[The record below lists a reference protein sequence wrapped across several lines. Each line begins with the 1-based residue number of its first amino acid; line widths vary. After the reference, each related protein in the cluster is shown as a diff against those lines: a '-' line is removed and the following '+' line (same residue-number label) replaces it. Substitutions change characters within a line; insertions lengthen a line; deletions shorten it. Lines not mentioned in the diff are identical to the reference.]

1 MTEQREVELKREIGW
16 FGSFA
21 MGYGDVGADIFIALG
36 VVALYAAGAAPL
48 AFLIAAIVYV
58 AIGLAYAELAPTYPY
73 AGGVHVY
80 SLRGLN
86 TLISFISGW
95 AVMLDYVLDISLFA
109 VASAGYLKFIF
120 PQIANF
126 IIKINYLHIGGLGI
140 VAAILVALLIFVN
153 YIGIKYSSGF
163 ISLLVGT
170 GLFIQALILI
180 FGFALKF
187 NLERL
192 FEQIR
197 IIGSSLRFNE
207 VEYLPFLNLPT
218 NNFLYGL
225 TLAMASFIGIES
237 IAQAAEETKRPY
249 KWIPRAARLSV
260 IMVILSV
267 ISFSVLAAGSISWE
281 ELARSIENPVATMVR
296 SYPIVGSF
304 LASFVAIAAFV
315 LCLASSNTGVIGAS
329 RLVASM
335 GKFLLLPRWL
345 YRIHPIFRTPTRT
358 IMLFGLIGLLLC
370 LPGDIP
376 FLASLYNF
384 GALLGY
390 IILML
395 SIIVLRVRDSEV
407 HRPWKM
413 PLNVKVRM
421 RGRIVDIP
429 ILGII
434 GLLSTTILW
443 ILIILLHPMARIA
456 GFSWLGIGLCVY
468 VLYRRKIRKPII
480 DDRAGL
486 ELITPHA
493 YKMDII
499 LLVRPFEELEVV
511 KKSILENLDTRFVI
525 RLLSVIDPSKLGHE
539 VKHDELEHIKEQT
552 QLELEKL
559 AKELRSHGY
568 EVTTSVKIG
577 ELIKTVERESIINK
591 VDAVAYIKRLTGKA
605 TIEKGPEDELSQQLL
620 KKKIITIVIKRVI

>member
-48 AFLIAAIVYV
+48 AFLIAAIVYT

-73 AGGVHVY
+73 AGGVQVY

-86 TLISFISGW
+86 TLVSFVSGW
-95 AVMLDYVLDISLFA
+95 ALMLDYVLCISLFA
-109 VASAGYLKFIF
+109 VASAGYLKFII
-120 PQIANF
+120 PQISN
-126 IIKINYLHIGGLGI
+126 IIIDLQLLHIGGLGI
-140 VAAILVALLIFVN
+140 TAALIVVLLILIN
-153 YIGIKYSSGF
+153 YVGIKYSSSF
-163 ISLLVGT
+163 ISTLVVAGLL
-170 GLFIQALILI
+170 IQGLILVS
-180 FGFALKF
+180 GYALKF
-187 NLERL
+187 NLETL

-197 IIGSSLRFNE
+197 IIGSSFRFNE
-207 VEYLPFLNLPT
+207 VGYLSFLNLPT

-249 KWIPRAARLSV
+249 KWIPRAAKLSV
-260 IMVILSV
+260 IVVIVSV
-267 ISFSVLAAGSISWE
+267 VSFSILAAGSLSWE
-281 ELARSIENPVATMVR
+281 VLARSIENPVAAMVN
-296 SYPIVGSF
+296 SYPIVGSY

-315 LCLASSNTGVIGAS
+315 LCLASSNTGLIGAS

-345 YRIHPIFRTPTRT
+345 YNIHPAFRTPSRT
-358 IMLFGLIGLLLC
+358 IVLFGLIGLLLC

-384 GALLGY
+384 GAILGY

-395 SIIVLRVRDSEV
+395 SLIALRIKDNNVY
-407 HRPWKM
+407 RPWKM
-413 PLNVKVRM
+413 PFNVKIRI
-421 RGRIVDIP
+421 RGRNVDIP
-429 ILGII
+429 ILGTI
-434 GLLSTTILW
+434 GLVSTVILW
-443 ILIILLHPMARIA
+443 ILIVLLHPLARIA
-456 GFSWLGIGLCVY
+456 GFSWLGIGLCIY

-480 DDRAGL
+480 DSRAGL

-511 KKSILENLDTRFVI
+511 KKSILKNLDNRFVI
-525 RLLSVIDPSKLGHE
+525 RLLSVIDPSKLGYK
-539 VKHDELEHIKEQT
+539 VKLDELEYIKEQT
-552 QLELEKL
+552 QIELEKL
-559 AKELRSHGY
+559 AKELRSLGY
-568 EVTTSVKIG
+568 EVSTSVKIG
-577 ELIKTVERESIINK
+577 ELVKTVETESTINK
-591 VDAVAYIKRLTGKA
+591 VDAVAYIKRLSEKA

-620 KKKIITIVIKRVI
+620 KKKIITFVIKRAI

>member
-1 MTEQREVELKREIGW
+1 
-16 FGSFA
+16 
-21 MGYGDVGADIFIALG
+21 
-36 VVALYAAGAAPL
+36 
-48 AFLIAAIVYV
+48 
-58 AIGLAYAELAPTYPY
+58 
-73 AGGVHVY
+73 
-80 SLRGLN
+80 
-86 TLISFISGW
+86 
-95 AVMLDYVLDISLFA
+95 
-109 VASAGYLKFIF
+109 
-120 PQIANF
+120 
-126 IIKINYLHIGGLGI
+126 
-140 VAAILVALLIFVN
+140 
-153 YIGIKYSSGF
+153 
-163 ISLLVGT
+163 
-170 GLFIQALILI
+170 
-180 FGFALKF
+180 
-187 NLERL
+187 
-192 FEQIR
+192 
-197 IIGSSLRFNE
+197 
-207 VEYLPFLNLPT
+207 
-218 NNFLYGL
+218 
-225 TLAMASFIGIES
+225 MASFIGIES

-260 IMVILSV
+260 IMVIASV

-335 GKFLLLPRWL
+335 GRFLLLPRWL
-345 YRIHPIFRTPTRT
+345 YRIHPTFRTPTRT
-358 IMLFGLIGLLLC
+358 ILLFGLIGLLLC

-390 IILML
+390 VILML
-395 SIIVLRVRDSEV
+395 SIIVLRVKDSDV

-413 PLNVKVRM
+413 PLNFKVRI

-434 GLLSTTILW
+434 GIVSTAILW

-456 GFSWLGIGLCVY
+456 GFSWLGIGLCIY

-480 DDRAGL
+480 DNRAGL

-499 LLVRPFEELEVV
+499 LLVRPFEELEIV

-525 RLLSVIDPSKLGHE
+525 RLLSVIDPSKLGHK
-539 VKHDELEHIKEQT
+539 VKLDELEYIKEQT
-552 QLELEKL
+552 QIELEKL
-559 AKELRSHGY
+559 AKGLRSHGY
-568 EVTTSVKIG
+568 EVSTSVKIG
-577 ELIKTVERESIINK
+577 ELVKTVETESTINK
-591 VDAVAYIKRLTGKA
+591 VDAVAYIKRFIEKVA
-605 TIEKGPEDELSQQLL
+605 IEKGPEEELSQQLS
-620 KKKIITIVIKRVI
+620 KKKIITFVIKRAI